1 MILLASQSPRR
12 KEILEM
18 AKIPFR
24 VLVADVDET
33 PPPGI
38 PAAEIPEQ
46 LAQRKAE
53 KVLPH
58 KHQGEIILAADT
70 LVYLGDNIL
79 GKPLNKAE
87 AVVMLKALSGN
98 RHEVITGV
106 CILSDSL
113 TSVFSCK
120 TIVHFHQLTDNEID
134 YYVENFMPLDKA
146 GAYACQEWIGAV
158 GIRQFEGDYWNVVGL
173 PIQAVYHELKKHHFS
188 PKQ

>member
-18 AKIPFR
+18 AQIPFR
-24 VLVADVDET
+24 ILAADIDET
-33 PPPGI
+33 PPQGI
-38 PAAEIPEQ
+38 PPADIPMR
-46 LAQRKAE
+46 LAQEKAE

-58 KHQGEIILAADT
+58 KQQGEIILAADT
-70 LVYLGDNIL
+70 LVYLGDDIL

-87 AVVMLKALSGN
+87 GVAMLKALSGN

-106 CILSDSL
+106 CILSDSF

-120 TIVHFHQLTDNEID
+120 TIVHFHKLTDSEIN
-134 YYVENFMPLDKA
+134 YYVENFMPMDKA
-146 GAYACQEWIGAV
+146 GAYACQEWIGAI

-173 PIQAVYHELKKHHFS
+173 PIQAVYQELKKHHFS